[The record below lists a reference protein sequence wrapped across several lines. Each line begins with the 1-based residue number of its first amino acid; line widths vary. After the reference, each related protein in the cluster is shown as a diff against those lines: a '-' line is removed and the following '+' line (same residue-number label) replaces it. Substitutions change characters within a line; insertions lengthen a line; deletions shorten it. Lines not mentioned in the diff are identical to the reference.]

1 MQLTSSLR
9 INNKRNTIPRNSV
22 LKCHQEKGV
31 KTCFSNIETI
41 VVSIARVALSY
52 LGNLVMFYPLT
63 YLLFCRSPL
72 PAAFSLFKPS
82 LIAIFSRRASPIPTL
97 R

>member
-31 KTCFSNIETI
+31 KTCFSNTETI
-41 VVSIARVALSY
+41 VISIAHVALSY
-52 LGNLVMFYPLT
+52 LGNLVLFYPLT
-63 YLLFCRSPL
+63 YLLF
-72 PAAFSLFKPS
+72 
-82 LIAIFSRRASPIPTL
+82 
-97 R
+97 

>member
-31 KTCFSNIETI
+31 KTCFSNIEITVI
-41 VVSIARVALSY
+41 SRAHVALSY
-52 LGNLVMFYPLT
+52 LVNLVMFYPLT
-63 YLLFCRSPL
+63 YLLFCRSPF
-72 PAAFSLFKPS
+72 AY
-82 LIAIFSRRASPIPTL
+82 
-97 R
+97 